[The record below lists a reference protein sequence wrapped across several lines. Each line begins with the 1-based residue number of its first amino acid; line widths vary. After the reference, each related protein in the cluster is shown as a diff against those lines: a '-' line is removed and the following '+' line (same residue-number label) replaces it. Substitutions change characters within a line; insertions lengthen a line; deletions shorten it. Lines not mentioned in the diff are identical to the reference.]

1 MAFFMRKN
9 KMEIYKNTLIK
20 IKVMKKDV
28 VMTVG
33 SFYKKGLSLLK
44 ENPKN
49 NIRRDL
55 ILKGS

>member
-1 MAFFMRKN
+1 
-9 KMEIYKNTLIK
+9 MEINKNTLIK
-20 IKVMKKDV
+20 MKVMKKDV

-44 ENPKN
+44 ENLEN

-55 ILKGS
+55 ILKGI